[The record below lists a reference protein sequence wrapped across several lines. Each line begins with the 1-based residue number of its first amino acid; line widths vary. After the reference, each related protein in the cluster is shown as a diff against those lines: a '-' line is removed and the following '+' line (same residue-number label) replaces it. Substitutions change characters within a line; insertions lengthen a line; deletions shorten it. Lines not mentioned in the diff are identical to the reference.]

1 MMGVLEAS
9 STHDQQ
15 GTSEM
20 QVSHTPAA
28 VSAAFDDPN
37 LIAHAGLIPVMRLAE
52 RCGLARLTSQKVK
65 LSGAKNGAGAG
76 ADAKVTSIV
85 GGMAAGA
92 DSIDDLRILR
102 HGAMPAVFRQ
112 VRAPS
117 TLGTFLRAFTHGHAL
132 QLHAVHRQFLVALAA
147 HTPLL
152 PGSGEKAFIDVDST
166 HKRVYGRTKQGAE
179 YGRFKGIRTLHPLL
193 ATICTPTSRPVIA
206 TVRMRRGKAADSR
219 GAPKFVSEAL
229 ATAHEAG
236 CTGLRILRADS
247 QFYNAG
253 VIAACRRAGARF
265 SLTTGMNP
273 SIKRAIAAIDDTAW
287 QQITYPT
294 AVPDPETGELISDAE
309 VAEIPA
315 YTAFAGRKKADRVTA
330 RLIVRRVRD
339 LAKPATLGEQGE
351 LFPVWR
357 YHPFFTDNPAD
368 TLQAE
373 REHRHHAVVE
383 QVIADSKASA
393 LAHLPSGH
401 FHANAAWLTL
411 WAMAYNLL
419 RAAGALTSAFHAKA
433 TTATLRAHLVH
444 VPARIARSA
453 RRLTLHLPRNW
464 PWRHAWTQ
472 LFDTVHAPPE
482 LA

>member
-1 MMGVLEAS
+1 
-9 STHDQQ
+9 
-15 GTSEM
+15 M

-37 LIAHAGLIPVMRLAE
+37 LIAHAGLVPVMRLAE
-52 RCGLARLTSQKVK
+52 RCGLSGLVTQKVK
-65 LSGAKNGAGAG
+65 LTGTTNGAGAA
-76 ADAKVTSIV
+76 ADAKVSSIV
-85 GGMAAGA
+85 AGMAAGA
-92 DSIDDLRILR
+92 DSIDDLRVLR
-102 HGAMPAVFRQ
+102 HGAMPALFRG

-117 TLGTFLRAFTHGHAL
+117 TLGTFLRSFTHGHAL
-132 QLHAVHRQFLVALAA
+132 QLHAVHRRFLGQLAA

-152 PGSGEKAFIDVDST
+152 PGADQMVFIDVDST
-166 HKRVYGRTKQGAE
+166 HKRVYGRAKQGAE

-229 ATAHEAG
+229 ATAVEAG
-236 CTGLRILRADS
+236 CTGTRILRADS

-253 VIAACRRAGARF
+253 VIAACRRAGSHF
-265 SLTTGMNP
+265 SITCGMNP
-273 SIKRAIAAIDDTAW
+273 SIKRAIHTLPDQAW

-294 AVPDPETGELISDAE
+294 AVPDPATGELISDAE

-315 YTAFAGRKKADRVTA
+315 YTAFASRTKAERVTA

-339 LAKPATLGEQGE
+339 LAKPAVVGEQGE

-357 YHPFFTDNPAD
+357 YHPFFTDQPAQ

-373 REHRHHAVVE
+373 REHRHHAVIE

-411 WAMAYNLL
+411 WAMTYNLL
-419 RAAGALTSAFHAKA
+419 RAAGAQASAFHARA
-433 TTATLRAHLVH
+433 TTATIRTHLVH

-453 RRLTLHLPRNW
+453 RRITLHLPHNW
-464 PWRHAWTQ
+464 PWQHAWTH
-472 LFDTVHAPPE
+472 LFDTAHGPAG
-482 LA
+482 

>member
-1 MMGVLEAS
+1 MK
-9 STHDQQ
+9 
-15 GTSEM
+15 
-20 QVSHTPAA
+20 VSHTPAA
-28 VSAAFDDPN
+28 VSAAFDDRN
-37 LIAHAGLIPVMRLAE
+37 LIAYAGLVPVMRLAE
-52 RCGLARLTSQKVK
+52 RCGLSRLTAQKVK
-65 LSGAKNGAGAG
+65 LTGAGNGAGAA

-92 DSIDDLRILR
+92 DSIDDLHLLR
-102 HGAMPAVFRQ
+102 HGAMPAVFDGI
-112 VRAPS
+112 RAPS

-132 QLHAVHRQFLVALAA
+132 QLHAVHRRFLGALAA

-152 PGSGEKAFIDVDST
+152 PGAGVTAFIDVDST

-193 ATICTPTSRPVIA
+193 ATICTPHSRPVIA
-206 TVRMRRGKAADSR
+206 AVRMRRGKAADAR
-219 GAPKFVSEAL
+219 GAPKLVSEAL
-229 ATAHEAG
+229 ATAVEAG
-236 CTGLRILRADS
+236 CTGMRILRADS

-265 SLTTGMNP
+265 SITTGMNP
-273 SIKRAIAAIDDTAW
+273 SIKRAVLSIPNDAW
-287 QQITYPT
+287 QKISYPN
-294 AVPDPETGELISDAE
+294 AVEDPDTGDLISDAE

-315 YTAFAGRKKADRVTA
+315 YTAFASRKKSERVTA

-339 LAKPATLGEQGE
+339 LAKPAVVGEQGE

-357 YHPFFTDNPAD
+357 YHPFFTDNPAG

-383 QVIADSKASA
+383 QVIADSKAGA

-401 FHANAAWLTL
+401 FHANSAWLTL

-419 RAAGALTSAFHAKA
+419 RAVGAHASAFHAKA

-453 RRLTLHLPRNW
+453 RRITLHLPHNW
-464 PWRHAWTQ
+464 PWQQAWTHM
-472 LFDTVHAPPE
+472 FAITHGPPG
-482 LA
+482 LI

>member
-1 MMGVLEAS
+1 
-9 STHDQQ
+9 
-15 GTSEM
+15 M
-20 QVSHTPAA
+20 QLSHTSAT
-28 VSAAFDDPN
+28 VSAAFDDTN
-37 LIAHAGLIPVMRLAE
+37 LIAHAGLVPVMRLAE
-52 RCGLARLTSQKVK
+52 RCGLARLTAQTVK
-65 LSGAKNGAGAG
+65 LSGAKNSAGAA

-85 GGMAAGA
+85 AGMAAGA
-92 DSIDDLRILR
+92 DSIDDLDVLR
-102 HGAMPAVFRQ
+102 HGAMPALFGGI
-112 VRAPS
+112 RAPS

-132 QLHAVHRQFLVALAA
+132 QLHAVHRKFLGALTA

-152 PGSGEKAFIDVDST
+152 PGSGEKAFIDIDST

-206 TVRMRRGKAADSR
+206 TMRMRRGKAADSR
-219 GAPKFVSEAL
+219 GAPKFTAEAL
-229 ATAHEAG
+229 ATAIEAG

-253 VIAACRRAGARF
+253 VIAACRRNSTRF
-265 SLTTGMNP
+265 SITCGMNP
-273 SIKRAIAAIDDTAW
+273 SVKRAIAAIDDTAW

-294 AVPDPETGELISDAE
+294 AVPDPETGELISGAE

-315 YTAFAGRKKADRVTA
+315 CTAFAGRKKAEQVTA

-339 LAKPATLGEQGE
+339 LAKPATVSEQGE
-351 LFPVWR
+351 LFPIWR
-357 YHPFFTDNPAD
+357 YHPFFTDNPAP
-368 TLQAE
+368 TLQADQ
-373 REHRHHAVVE
+373 EHRHHAVVE

-393 LAHLPSGH
+393 LAHLPSAH

-453 RRLTLHLPRNW
+453 RRLTLHLPQRW
-464 PWRHAWTQ
+464 PWQDAWTH
-472 LFDTVHAPPE
+472 LFATVHAPPE
-482 LA
+482 AP

>member
-1 MMGVLEAS
+1 
-9 STHDQQ
+9 
-15 GTSEM
+15 
-20 QVSHTPAA
+20 VSHTPAA

-37 LIAHAGLIPVMRLAE
+37 LIAHAGLVPVMRLAE
-52 RCGLARLTSQKVK
+52 RCGLPRLVTEKVK
-65 LSGAKNGAGAG
+65 LTGVTNGAGAA

-92 DSIDDLRILR
+92 DSIDDLDVLR
-102 HGAMPAVFRQ
+102 HGAMPTVFAGI
-112 VRAPS
+112 RAPS

-132 QLHAVHRQFLVALAA
+132 QLHAVHRRFLGALAA

-152 PGSGEKAFIDVDST
+152 PGAGEMAFIDVDST
-166 HKRVYGRTKQGAE
+166 HKRIYGRTKQGAE

-193 ATICTPTSRPVIA
+193 ATICTPQSRPVIA
-206 TVRMRRGKAADSR
+206 GVRMRRGKAADSR

-229 ATAHEAG
+229 ATAAEAG
-236 CTGLRILRADS
+236 CTGTRILRADS

-253 VIAACRRAGARF
+253 VIAACRRAGAHF
-265 SLTTGMNP
+265 SITTGMNP
-273 SIKRAIAAIDDTAW
+273 SIKRAVLAIPDEAW

-315 YTAFAGRKKADRVTA
+315 YTGFASRKKSERVTA

-339 LAKPATLGEQGE
+339 LAKPAVVGEQGE
-351 LFPVWR
+351 LFPLWR
-357 YHPFFTDNPAD
+357 YHPFFTDNPAPM
-368 TLQAE
+368 LQAE

-401 FHANAAWLTL
+401 FHANSAWLTL

-419 RAAGALTSAFHAKA
+419 RATGALTSAFHARA
-433 TTATLRAHLVH
+433 TTATLRAHLIH

-453 RRLTLHLPRNW
+453 RRITLHLPHNW
-464 PWRHAWTQ
+464 RWQHAWRH

-482 LA
+482 PG

>member
-1 MMGVLEAS
+1 M
-9 STHDQQ
+9 
-15 GTSEM
+15 
-20 QVSHTPAA
+20 
-28 VSAAFDDPN
+28 
-37 LIAHAGLIPVMRLAE
+37 
-52 RCGLARLTSQKVK
+52 
-65 LSGAKNGAGAG
+65 
-76 ADAKVTSIV
+76 
-85 GGMAAGA
+85 
-92 DSIDDLRILR
+92 DDLDVLR
-102 HGAMPAVFRQ
+102 HGAMSAVFEE

-117 TLGTFLRAFTHGHAL
+117 TLGTFLRSFTHGHAF
-132 QLHAVHRQFLVALAA
+132 QLHAVHRRFLGELAA

-166 HKRVYGRTKQGAE
+166 HKRVYGRTKQGGE

-229 ATAHEAG
+229 ATAVEAG
-236 CTGLRILRADS
+236 CTGMRILRADS

-253 VIAACRRAGARF
+253 VIAACRRSGARF

-273 SIKRAIAAIDDTAW
+273 FIKRAIHSIPDTAW

-294 AVPDPETGELISDAE
+294 AVPDPETGKLISDAE

-315 YTAFAGRKKADRVTA
+315 HTAYASRKKGERVTA
-330 RLIVRRVRD
+330 RLIERRVRD
-339 LAKPATLGEQGE
+339 LAKPAGVGEQGE

-357 YHPFFTDNPAD
+357 YHPFFTGTSAP
-368 TLQAE
+368 TLKAE

-401 FHANAAWLTL
+401 FHANAAWLIQ
-411 WAMAYNLL
+411 WAMACNLL

-433 TTATLRAHLVH
+433 TTATLRSHLVQ

-453 RRLTLHLPRNW
+453 RRVTLHLPRNW
-464 PWRHAWTQ
+464 LWQKAWTH
-472 LFDTVHAPPE
+472 LFDTAHRPPE
-482 LA
+482 PA